1 MLNRNISRITTIRP
15 LQCTLALSLGNRS
28 ACLFKMGDY
37 ELAIADINF
46 ALSLG
51 YPEQTRYKLYDRLGK
66 CHLKNGNPEKAKPS
80 FLIASQLVCKND
92 DIEINKLEELKSSF
106 QQSIQECAKEVS
118 FVNVAKQ
125 VKANATLPN
134 SPFVNNCQRDR
145 SQQYQALGSKLEVI
159 KADVVGRHVVAKE
172 NLELGEK
179 VLVENPFAAVLYPEQ
194 IGKACTNCFR

>member
-1 MLNRNISRITTIRP
+1 M
-15 LQCTLALSLGNRS
+15 QCTLALSLGNRS

-66 CHLKNGNPEKAKPS
+66 CHLKNGNPAKAKPS
-80 FLIASQLVCKND
+80 FLIANQLVCKSD
-92 DIEINKLEELKSSF
+92 DMEINKLEELKSSF
-106 QQSIQECAKEVS
+106 QQSIQECEKEVNLA
-118 FVNVAKQ
+118 NVAKQ
-125 VKANATLPN
+125 LKANATLPN
-134 SPFVNNCQRDR
+134 PQSFNNSQMDR

-159 KADVVGRHVVAKE
+159 KDDIVGRHVVAKE

-194 IGKACTNCFR
+194 VGKACASCFR